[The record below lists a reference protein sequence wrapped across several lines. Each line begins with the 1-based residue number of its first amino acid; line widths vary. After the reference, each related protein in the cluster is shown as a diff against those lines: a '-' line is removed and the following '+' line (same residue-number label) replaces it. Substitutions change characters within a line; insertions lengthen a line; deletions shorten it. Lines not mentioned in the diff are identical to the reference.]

1 MTTTDAIEPKIPT
14 LQEVENA
21 AAIIIT
27 SADSLTEQVMALE
40 INSEK
45 DYDEVARVKA
55 DMLKPLLKKA
65 EDERAM
71 FSTTL
76 RRMATAWDSRFK
88 PGIDKLKGLMVYAD
102 QLMIDYTRA
111 QQKKAR
117 ELQEKLDKE
126 AAEKQKLIDEAGLT
140 SQIPEALPELA
151 PKIEISHKTA
161 SGSKVTIT
169 TRRDIE
175 IFDESLIPRHYL
187 IPDES
192 RIKKDVLGGIEVP
205 GVKIIYI
212 DGVRQS

>member
-1 MTTTDAIEPKIPT
+1 MTSVDPIEPKIPT

-27 SADSLTEQVMALE
+27 KADDLTNTVMALE
-40 INSEK
+40 IKDEK

-55 DMLKPLLKKA
+55 DLLKPLLKKA

-88 PGIDKLKGLMVYAD
+88 PGIDKLKGLMSYAD

-111 QQKKAR
+111 QQKAAR
-117 ELQEKLDKE
+117 ELQAKLDAE

-151 PKIEISHKTA
+151 AKVETSHKTE
-161 SGSKVTIT
+161 SGSRVTIT
-169 TRRDIE
+169 TRRDIQ

-187 IPDES
+187 IPDVV
-192 RIKKDVLGGIEVP
+192 RIKHDVLGGIEVP
-205 GVKIIYI
+205 GVEIVYI
-212 DGVRQS
+212 DGVRQT